1 MMAETL
7 VEKNVCKECG
17 ADVRPQTAFCY
28 NCGKPVAP
36 GEPETNHAD
45 EASDVWFGET
55 IVNEE
60 PIVNQEPVVEVEEPV
75 QEIAAVEEPVQEIAE
90 PEPEPEPEPV
100 GQETE
105 SNMETIR
112 IDPLHHSL
120 PVESGLKS
128 AASIRRKPKTFNKRE
143 VEVVW
148 EEHEKPPT
156 LKLILVTLFLVLFTI
171 IVFLIAMQMK

>member
-1 MMAETL
+1 MAETL

-28 NCGKPVAP
+28 NCGKAVAQ
-36 GEPETNHAD
+36 PEEAADPID

-60 PIVNQEPVVEVEEPV
+60 PIPDVEG
-75 QEIAAVEEPVQEIAE
+75 
-90 PEPEPEPEPV
+90 PV
-100 GQETE
+100 GKEDDGSVPSEAQSVPEEAKTLPMVDE
-105 SNMETIR
+105 

-128 AASIRRKPKTFNKRE
+128 AAEIRRKPKTFKGRD

-148 EEHEKPPT
+148 EGYKDPPT
-156 LKLILVTLFLVLFTI
+156 RGLILITLLLVLFTI